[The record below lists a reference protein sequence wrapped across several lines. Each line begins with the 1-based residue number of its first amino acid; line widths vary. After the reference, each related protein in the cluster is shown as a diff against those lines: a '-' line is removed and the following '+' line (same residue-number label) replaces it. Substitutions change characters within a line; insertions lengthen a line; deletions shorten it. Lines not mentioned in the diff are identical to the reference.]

1 MADFT
6 GLGRVLARAVAY
18 PAIPTQRFFQY
29 WARRKSQDLKSRVQ
43 WLKETAI
50 AHRNWINLQVRV
62 KGEVPRGG
70 LVVSNHVSYLD
81 IVALSSIGGFAFVSK
96 KEVASWP
103 LFGTYARCG
112 GTIFVDRERRGA
124 VGAVTE
130 EMRSHLDAG
139 VPVVLFPEGTSTDG
153 SEVLPFRSSLLEPI
167 VQLNCPVTPCGLR
180 YMLPGDGDVGKEVAY
195 WGDMTLGPH
204 LLNLMRKRGIILEVT
219 FGKSR
224 LPAANRKLLALDL
237 HREVRALAGIC
248 CPIESRV
255 SESIETRGALGAF

>member
-6 GLGRVLARAVAY
+6 GLGRALARASTY
-18 PAIPTQRFFQY
+18 PLIPAQRFFQY
-29 WARRKSQDLKSRVQ
+29 WAGKKSQDLKSQVQ

-50 AHRNWINLQVRV
+50 AHRQWINLQVRV

-96 KEVASWP
+96 KDVTSWP
-103 LFGTYARCG
+103 LFGAYARCG

-124 VGAVTE
+124 VGEVTH

-139 VPVVLFPEGTSTDG
+139 VPLVLFPEGTSTDG
-153 SEVLPFRSSLLEPI
+153 SEVMPFRSSLLEPI

-219 FGKSR
+219 FGESR
-224 LPAANRKLLALDL
+224 LPAVNRKQLARELRD
-237 HREVRALAGIC
+237 EVRALAGIRC
-248 CPIESRV
+248 SVESRA
-255 SESIETRGALGAF
+255 SASIERRGSLGAF